1 MKNNCKN
8 PYSYPS
14 LGVKEKGGTQNQSC
28 MTKILNA
35 NNLMYTGAID
45 IIFKEN
51 FRYPVWA
58 CKDLK
63 NF

>member
-1 MKNNCKN
+1 
-8 PYSYPS
+8 
-14 LGVKEKGGTQNQSC
+14 